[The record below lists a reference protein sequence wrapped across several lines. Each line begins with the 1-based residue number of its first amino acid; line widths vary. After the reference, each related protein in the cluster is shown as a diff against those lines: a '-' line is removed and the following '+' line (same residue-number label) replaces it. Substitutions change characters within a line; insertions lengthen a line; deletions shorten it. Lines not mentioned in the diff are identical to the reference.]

1 MQSSHDTTTYNLGSK
16 VVLIGLI
23 IQVISFG
30 IFVAVAVVF
39 HMRMNKNPK
48 GLPINNDLP
57 WRKHIMV
64 LYTASTLI
72 MIRSIVRVV
81 EYAQGFTGY
90 ILSHEVYL
98 YVFDGTLMFVALVI
112 FNWIHPSELIPGR
125 KSLPEV
131 ETPEPTIDET
141 SENVIGLESIPKSAL

>member
-1 MQSSHDTTTYNLGSK
+1 MQSSHDTNIYNLGSK

-30 IFVAVAVVF
+30 IFVSVAIVF

-48 GLPINNDLP
+48 GLPINTDLP
-57 WRKHIMV
+57 WRKHIIV

-72 MIRSIVRVV
+72 MIRSIIRVV
-81 EYAQGFTGY
+81 EYAQGFSGY

-98 YVFDGTLMFVALVI
+98 YVFDGTLMFIALVI

-125 KSLPEV
+125 KSLPEADSPPS
-131 ETPEPTIDET
+131 TSDET
-141 SENVIGLESIPKSAL
+141 SENVIGLESIPKS